1 MGTNTHFCPKVRWN
15 PCPFLSGFPPE
26 IAKNERW
33 GGGEKKM
40 KISMIEALIP
50 AASSTKSN

>member
-1 MGTNTHFCPKVRWN
+1 
-15 PCPFLSGFPPE
+15 LSGFPPE